1 MAENKKKIN
10 IGFDIGV
17 ASVGW
22 SLIDEDHNIKGMGVR
37 LFNDVADNKDGSLKN
52 EKRRSMRCSRRR
64 IRRARNRKDAYLNFL
79 VANNWVDSIDDAKAL
94 INIDITKFGFN
105 NPIELKYHALSNKV
119 SKEALIYILFHYLHH
134 RGFFYVTKEQ
144 LDKKQTMNEQ
154 NVYPT
159 EEIYNFY
166 KQNHYYKDSKEADK
180 YSARQYVN
188 EIKYMLK
195 QQNVDDDFINSYLE
209 IFNMVRPFEMG
220 PGSEKSPTPYGMW
233 FINSKNELEKRD
245 GETLW
250 EALKGKCTYYPDE
263 KRGGKD
269 SPIAEIFNLLND
281 INRIRLF
288 RKSGTELTLEQKDK
302 IFKKYN
308 DAFGVK
314 NKFKPFNCEP
324 KELIKLLNL
333 DELKDE
339 SSCHGYRIDSKDKRI
354 ITELK
359 SYNAIVDWLIKTEQ
373 WTKPVNILDIELLQK
388 ANGIF
393 EALAPYQDAI
403 KRIEELNKGI
413 EILDDVY
420 KCNDQDKNESLI
432 RDLKDL
438 TQKTHSLSYK
448 AMLEYI
454 QYCANNLSQNIDQQ
468 VYFENNLNHFKREN
482 SSSNTNKY
490 ISKNIFDN
498 EVISP
503 TSKRAFIQTVRI
515 MNKLIKSKILD
526 DYEIDNITF
535 ELPRDKNTADEK
547 AKIKKSQNENKNVI
561 DTILK
566 DNNNNTDSDKLSSK
580 AKWRLKLWSQQNKRD
595 IYDGD
600 PIDINDVI
608 SGNGLDIDHIIP
620 FSISQDDSIN
630 NKVLTKQANNR
641 FKGNLTPYQ
650 WLSSQGKFKEFV
662 DRIDILTIHKKD
674 KSKEKE
680 DAWMGIPKSKAYLLK
695 FEGDPTEELFD
706 FIGRNLA
713 DTRYA
718 SKLVLNTFQNFFKNH
733 TNHQNAKVK
742 VVRGTM
748 TNFARY
754 YIFTDSE
761 NKKSLLPKDRDV
773 YCHHAIDASIICWL
787 GMNHQIQGLLNWYQ
801 KKIKDD
807 DNNLEIKDHKIV
819 NTKTGEIIDISKSFA
834 KKDENVIK
842 FGYELKKYN
851 TEVKK
856 DFETNEKTLEYG
868 ECANKIKFSRM
879 YTTKKNL
886 SLSNETIYSIKWTNK
901 ENGYLVTKLDLIE
914 KRKQETQKD
923 HLKRLDKYFKDNNG
937 NVPQDARQ
945 LFCFHGDKKLYD
957 ELFKIYN
964 HYSDGKSN
972 PFIKYMQANYE
983 QLYNKQL
990 PEKWT
995 PKWVELS
1002 NNKRVRKLKIKDKQK
1017 EVAGL
1022 IVLKEHDNNAVM
1034 ESLNALEVRVY
1045 KDDRDKLVKI
1055 PINQKVLTFDK
1066 VSKKLK
1072 IDENKLNDILKSKKI
1087 IKNKFVLLNE
1097 GCIFIEKDK
1106 QTEHNYNQYYLCGF
1120 GPYDSNNV
1128 EIKLLAAE
1136 NNFSERKNKEN
1147 RIRPSISLLAEE
1159 FYIAQVDELGKIY
1172 NKKTFD
1178 ELLK

>member
-1 MAENKKKIN
+1 MSENKKKIN

-22 SLIDEDHNIKGMGVR
+22 SLIDEDHNIIDMGVR

-52 EKRRSMRCSRRR
+52 QKRRSMRGLRRR
-64 IRRARNRKDAYLNFL
+64 IRRTRNRKDAYLNFL
-79 VANNWVDSIDDAKAL
+79 VANNWVNSIDDAKAL

-134 RGFFYVTKEQ
+134 RGFFYVTEEQ
-144 LDKKQTMNEQ
+144 LDKEQTMNEQ

-180 YSARQYVN
+180 YSARQYEN
-188 EIKYMLK
+188 EIQHMLK
-195 QQNVDDDFINSYLE
+195 QQNVDDNFIKSYLE
-209 IFNMVRPFEMG
+209 IFNMVRSFEIG

-263 KRGGKD
+263 KRGGKN

-281 INRIRLF
+281 INNIRLF

-308 DAFGVK
+308 DAFSVK
-314 NKFKPFNCEP
+314 NEFKAFNCKP
-324 KELIKLLNL
+324 KELVKLLNI

-339 SSCHGYRIDSKDKRI
+339 SSCYGYRIDSKDKKI

-388 ANGIF
+388 ANDVF
-393 EALAPYQDAI
+393 ESLAPYQDVK
-403 KRIEELNKGI
+403 KRIE
-413 EILDDVY
+413 ILKDVY
-420 KCNDQDKNESLI
+420 KCSDQDKNETLI
-432 RDLKDL
+432 KKLKGL
-438 TQKTHSLSYK
+438 TQTHSLSYK

-454 QYCANNLSQNIDQQ
+454 QYCANNLSQNINQM
-468 VYFENNLNHFKREN
+468 VYFENNLNRVDREN

-535 ELPRDKNTADEK
+535 ELPRDKNTADERK
-547 AKIKKSQNENKNVI
+547 NIEKSQKENKNVI

-566 DNNNNTDSDKLSSK
+566 DNNKNTDSDKLSSK
-580 AKWRLKLWSQQNKRD
+580 AKLRLKLWSQQNKRD
-595 IYDGD
+595 IYDGKL
-600 PIDINDVI
+600 IDINDVI

-641 FKGNLTPYQ
+641 EKDNFTPYQ

-662 DRIDILTIHKKD
+662 DRINKMLI
-674 KSKEKE
+674 SKKE
-680 DAWMGIPKSKAYLLK
+680 DAWMGIPKSKADLLK

-733 TNHQNAKVK
+733 ANHQNAKVK

-819 NTKTGEIIDISKSFA
+819 DSKTGEIVDISKSFA

-868 ECANKIKFSRM
+868 ECANNIKFSRM

-886 SLSNETIYSIKWTNK
+886 PLSNETIYSIKWENK
-901 ENGYLVTKLDLIE
+901 ASLENGYLVTKLDLIGD
-914 KRKQETQKD
+914 KVAD
-923 HLKRLDKYFKDNNG
+923 LDKYFKDNNG
-937 NVPQDARQ
+937 NAPQDASK

-1002 NNKRVRKLKIKDKQK
+1002 NNKRVKKLKIKDKPK
-1017 EVAGL
+1017 EVSGL
-1022 IVLKEHDNNAVM
+1022 IVLKAHHNNAVM
-1034 ESLNALEVRVY
+1034 ESLNALEIRVY
-1045 KDDRDKLVKI
+1045 KDGKNKLITI

-1072 IDENKLNDILKSKKI
+1072 IDENKLNDLLISKGI
-1087 IKNKFVLLNE
+1087 TNKNYVLINE
-1097 GCIFIEKDK
+1097 GTIFINKDD
-1106 QTEHNYNQYYLCGF
+1106 NLMYY
-1120 GPYDSNNV
+1120 SNGGGTLNKNIL
-1128 EIKLLAAE
+1128 EIKSLTAKNELVG
-1136 NNFSERKNKEN
+1136 SRKN
-1147 RIRPSISLLAEE
+1147 RYLIPISSLAEK
-1159 FYIAQVDELGKIY
+1159 FCIAQVDELGKIY

>member
-1 MAENKKKIN
+1 MSENKKKIN

-22 SLIDEDHNIKGMGVR
+22 SLIDEDHNIIDMGVR

-52 EKRRSMRCSRRR
+52 QKRRSMRGLRRR
-64 IRRARNRKDAYLNFL
+64 IRRTRNRKDAYLNFL
-79 VANNWVDSIDDAKAL
+79 VANNWVNSIDDAKAL

-134 RGFFYVTKEQ
+134 RGFFYVTEEQ
-144 LDKKQTMNEQ
+144 LDKEQTMNEQ

-180 YSARQYVN
+180 YSARQYEN
-188 EIKYMLK
+188 EIQHMLK
-195 QQNVDDDFINSYLE
+195 QQNVDDNFIKSYLE
-209 IFNMVRPFEMG
+209 IFNMVRSFEIG

-263 KRGGKD
+263 KRGGKN

-281 INRIRLF
+281 INNIRLF

-308 DAFGVK
+308 DAFSVK
-314 NKFKPFNCEP
+314 NEFKAFNCKP
-324 KELIKLLNL
+324 KELVKLLNI

-339 SSCHGYRIDSKDKRI
+339 SSCYGYRIDSKDKKI

-388 ANGIF
+388 ANDVF
-393 EALAPYQDAI
+393 ESLAPYQDVK
-403 KRIEELNKGI
+403 KRIE
-413 EILDDVY
+413 ILKDVY
-420 KCNDQDKNESLI
+420 KCSDQDKNETLI
-432 RDLKDL
+432 KKLKGL
-438 TQKTHSLSYK
+438 TQTHSLSYK

-454 QYCANNLSQNIDQQ
+454 QYCANNLSQNINQM
-468 VYFENNLNHFKREN
+468 VYFENNLNRVDREN

-535 ELPRDKNTADEK
+535 ELPRDKNTADERK
-547 AKIKKSQNENKNVI
+547 NIEKSQKENKNVI

-566 DNNNNTDSDKLSSK
+566 DNNKNTDSDKLSSK
-580 AKWRLKLWSQQNKRD
+580 AKLRLKLWSQQNKRD
-595 IYDGD
+595 IYDGKL
-600 PIDINDVI
+600 IDINDVI

-641 FKGNLTPYQ
+641 EKDNFTPYQ

-662 DRIDILTIHKKD
+662 DRINKMLI
-674 KSKEKE
+674 SKKE
-680 DAWMGIPKSKAYLLK
+680 DAWMGIPKSKADLLK

-733 TNHQNAKVK
+733 ANHQNAKVK

-819 NTKTGEIIDISKSFA
+819 DSKTGEIVDISKSFA

-868 ECANKIKFSRM
+868 ECANNIKFSRM

-886 SLSNETIYSIKWTNK
+886 PLSNETIYSIKWENK
-901 ENGYLVTKLDLIE
+901 DSLENGYLVTKLDLIGD
-914 KRKQETQKD
+914 KVAD
-923 HLKRLDKYFKDNNG
+923 LDKYFKDNNG
-937 NVPQDARQ
+937 NTPQDASK
-945 LFCFHGDKKLYD
+945 LFCFHSDRKLYD

-964 HYSDGKSN
+964 HYNDGKSN

-995 PKWVELS
+995 TKWVELF
-1002 NNKRVRKLKIKDKQK
+1002 NNKRVKKLKIKDKQK
-1017 EVAGL
+1017 EVSGL
-1022 IVLKEHDNNAVM
+1022 IVLKAHHNNAVM
-1034 ESLNALEVRVY
+1034 ESLNALEIRVY
-1045 KDDRDKLVKI
+1045 KDGKNKLITI

-1072 IDENKLNDILKSKKI
+1072 IDENKLNDLLISKGI
-1087 IKNKFVLLNE
+1087 TNKNYVLINE
-1097 GCIFIEKDK
+1097 GTIFINKDD
-1106 QTEHNYNQYYLCGF
+1106 NLMYY
-1120 GPYDSNNV
+1120 SNGGGNLNKNV
-1128 EIKLLAAE
+1128 LEIKSLTTKNELVGLRSQHQIPISSLAAQ
-1136 NNFSERKNKEN
+1136 FCT
-1147 RIRPSISLLAEE
+1147 
-1159 FYIAQVDELGKIY
+1159 AQVDELGKIY

>member
-1 MAENKKKIN
+1 MSENKKKIN

-22 SLIDEDHNIKGMGVR
+22 SLIDEDHNIIDMGVR

-52 EKRRSMRCSRRR
+52 QKRRSMRGLRRR
-64 IRRARNRKDAYLNFL
+64 IRRTRNRKDAYLNFL
-79 VANNWVDSIDDAKAL
+79 VANNWVNSIDDAKAL

-134 RGFFYVTKEQ
+134 RGFFYVTEEQ
-144 LDKKQTMNEQ
+144 LDKEQTMNEQ

-180 YSARQYVN
+180 YSARQYEN
-188 EIKYMLK
+188 EIQHMLK
-195 QQNVDDDFINSYLE
+195 QQNVDDNFIKSYLE
-209 IFNMVRPFEMG
+209 IFNMVRSFEIG

-233 FINSKNELEKRD
+233 FINSKNELEKRV

-263 KRGGKD
+263 KRGGKN

-281 INRIRLF
+281 INNIRLF

-308 DAFGVK
+308 DAFSVK
-314 NKFKPFNCEP
+314 NEFKAFNCKP
-324 KELIKLLNL
+324 KELVKLLNI

-339 SSCHGYRIDSKDKRI
+339 SSCYGYRIDSKDKKI

-388 ANGIF
+388 ANDVF
-393 EALAPYQDAI
+393 ESLAPYQDAK
-403 KRIEELNKGI
+403 KRIE
-413 EILDDVY
+413 ILKDVY
-420 KCNDQDKNESLI
+420 KCSDQDKNETLI
-432 RDLKDL
+432 KKLKGL
-438 TQKTHSLSYK
+438 TQTHSLSYK

-454 QYCANNLSQNIDQQ
+454 QYCANNLSQNINQM
-468 VYFENNLNHFKREN
+468 VYFENNLNRVDREN
-482 SSSNTNKY
+482 SSSNTKKY

-535 ELPRDKNTADEK
+535 ELPRDKNTADERK
-547 AKIKKSQNENKNVI
+547 NIEKSQKENKNVI

-566 DNNNNTDSDKLSSK
+566 DNNKNTDSDKLSSK
-580 AKWRLKLWSQQNKRD
+580 AKLRLKLWSQQNKRD
-595 IYDGD
+595 IYDGKL
-600 PIDINDVI
+600 IDINDVI

-641 FKGNLTPYQ
+641 EKDNFTPYQ

-662 DRIDILTIHKKD
+662 DRINKMLI
-674 KSKEKE
+674 SKKE
-680 DAWMGIPKSKAYLLK
+680 DAWMGIPKSKADLLK

-733 TNHQNAKVK
+733 ANHQNAKVK

-819 NTKTGEIIDISKSFA
+819 DSKTGEIVDISKSFA

-868 ECANKIKFSRM
+868 ECANNIKFSRM

-886 SLSNETIYSIKWTNK
+886 PLSNETIYSIKWENK
-901 ENGYLVTKLDLIE
+901 ASLENGYLVTKLDLIGD
-914 KRKQETQKD
+914 KVAD
-923 HLKRLDKYFKDNNG
+923 LDKYFKDNNG
-937 NVPQDARQ
+937 NAPQDASK

-1002 NNKRVRKLKIKDKQK
+1002 NNKRVKKLKIKDKPK
-1017 EVAGL
+1017 EVSGL
-1022 IVLKEHDNNAVM
+1022 IVLKAHHNNAVM
-1034 ESLNALEVRVY
+1034 ESLNALEIRVY
-1045 KDDRDKLVKI
+1045 KDGKNKLITI

-1072 IDENKLNDILKSKKI
+1072 IDENKLNDLLISKGI
-1087 IKNKFVLLNE
+1087 TNKNYVLINE
-1097 GCIFIEKDK
+1097 GTIFINKDD
-1106 QTEHNYNQYYLCGF
+1106 NLMYY
-1120 GPYDSNNV
+1120 SNGGGTLNKNIL
-1128 EIKLLAAE
+1128 EIKSLTAKNELVG
-1136 NNFSERKNKEN
+1136 SRKN
-1147 RIRPSISLLAEE
+1147 RYLIPISSLAEK
-1159 FYIAQVDELGKIY
+1159 FCIAQVDELGKIY